1 MIYTLNGNY
10 YKQSNM
16 FACVL
21 VFILQKANKDTHFLY
36 LIARISSPRKL
47 TPDFILF
54 MLNYMPT
61 FLTELSSLFLIEGS
75 RLELIKYYFIK
86 REGYLKIYQFCWVFY
101 DSI

>member
-10 YKQSNM
+10 YTRSNM

-36 LIARISSPRKL
+36 LIARISSRKL
-47 TPDFILF
+47 TSDFILF

-61 FLTELSSLFLIEGS
+61 FLTELSSLFLIEG
-75 RLELIKYYFIK
+75 
-86 REGYLKIYQFCWVFY
+86 
-101 DSI
+101 

>member
-10 YKQSNM
+10 YKRSNM

-21 VFILQKANKDTHFLY
+21 VFILQKANKDTHFL
-36 LIARISSPRKL
+36 IACISSRKL

-61 FLTELSSLFLIEGS
+61 FLTELSSLFLIEG
-75 RLELIKYYFIK
+75 
-86 REGYLKIYQFCWVFY
+86 
-101 DSI
+101 

>member
-10 YKQSNM
+10 YTRSNM

-61 FLTELSSLFLIEGS
+61 FLTELSSLFLIEG
-75 RLELIKYYFIK
+75 
-86 REGYLKIYQFCWVFY
+86 
-101 DSI
+101 

>member
-10 YKQSNM
+10 YKRSN
-16 FACVL
+16 CVL

-36 LIARISSPRKL
+36 LIARISSRKL

-61 FLTELSSLFLIEGS
+61 FLTELSSLFLIEG
-75 RLELIKYYFIK
+75 
-86 REGYLKIYQFCWVFY
+86 
-101 DSI
+101 

>member
-10 YKQSNM
+10 YKRSNM
-16 FACVL
+16 FGCVL

-36 LIARISSPRKL
+36 LIARISSPKL